1 MNAPFLLSAASRCWE
16 HLHAAWCFYLVV
28 AAAAVG
34 AVMLVPRLRADRL
47 ALRLLAGGF
56 ALFAWTHLLGLLY
69 ILKQWAAFAAELR
82 LRLPADAVERLT
94 GAGFVEAPE
103 PVWVVPFHLL
113 GDAFVLFALWRLSV
127 PPVRLS
133 PPPPQ

>member
-1 MNAPFLLSAASRCWE
+1 MDASFLLSAAGRCWE

-28 AAAAVG
+28 AAAVVG
-34 AVMLVPRLRADRL
+34 AVVLVPRLRADRP
-47 ALRLLAGGF
+47 ALRLLAVGF

-69 ILKQWAAFAAELR
+69 ILKQWAALAAELR
-82 LRLPADAVERLT
+82 LRLPADAAGRLA

-113 GDAFVLFALWRLSV
+113 GDAFVLFALWRLSS
-127 PPVRLS
+127 R
-133 PPPPQ
+133 PQG

>member
-1 MNAPFLLSAASRCWE
+1 MDVPLLFAAAARCWE

-28 AAAAVG
+28 AAAVVG
-34 AVMLVPRLRADRL
+34 AAVLVPRLRADRL

-69 ILKQWAAFAAELR
+69 ILKQWAALAAELR
-82 LRLPADAVERLT
+82 LRLPADAVERLA
-94 GAGFVEAPE
+94 GAGFVEAPD

-113 GDAFVLFALWRLSV
+113 GDACVVVSLWRRSAR
-127 PPVRLS
+127 PG
-133 PPPPQ
+133 